1 MKISRIIGKLK
12 RKLRALTVVVGVIR
26 QESDSI
32 DKFPAGKFLDA
43 KFLLKPLKFT
53 CQVLAIGLIL
63 CASAPTAFAWGEEGH
78 RMVGDIASR

>member
-12 RKLRALTVVVGVIR
+12 RKLRALTVLVGVIR

-32 DKFPAGKFLDA
+32 DKFPAGKFLAA

-53 CQVLAIGLIL
+53 WI
-63 CASAPTAFAWGEEGH
+63 
-78 RMVGDIASR
+78 